1 MNTTPLDQ
9 ALPFEDLVPFDDA
22 VRSMWRYPGGE
33 VGVRALRQPAPARLL
48 ARVHGSDELM
58 ALLMF
63 LGAVRGQVQ
72 HVCIPYLPYARQDR
86 VAVAGDPIAIEV
98 LAEVLATTGVRS
110 FATVDAHSPASVAAF
125 AKVGA
130 VLVNVPAMP
139 WLDRYLTTLRTRTDQ
154 PVWFVAPDKGA
165 RTRTTAAAVALS
177 RPDRTIGVLHCEK
190 VRDPVT
196 GKLQGFRLAD
206 DSPQA
211 LGNNPLVVIVDDICD
226 GGGTFLGVASAL
238 RTNHGPVPLHLWTSH
253 GIHSKGLDELATAFT
268 TIGCTDSFRSGRTH
282 PTLRLVPLQTSEN
295 RA

>member
-1 MNTTPLDQ
+1 MNTTPLDLP
-9 ALPFEDLVPFDDA
+9 LPFDELVPFDDA
-22 VRSMWRYPGGE
+22 VRSVWRYPGGE

-48 ARVHGSDELM
+48 ARVHGSDDLL

-86 VAVAGDPIAIEV
+86 VAVAGDPIAIDV
-98 LAEVLATTGVRS
+98 LAELLATTGVRS

-130 VLVNVPAMP
+130 ALVNVSATP
-139 WLDRYLTTLRTRTDQ
+139 WLDRYLAPLRTRPDR

-165 RTRTTAAAVALS
+165 RTRTAAAATALS
-177 RPDRTIGVLHCEK
+177 RPDRPIGVVYCEK

-196 GKLQGFRLAD
+196 GKLQGFRVSD
-206 DSPQA
+206 DSPHA
-211 LGNNPLVVIVDDICD
+211 LGSDPLVVIVDDICD
-226 GGGTFLGVASAL
+226 GGGTFLGVAQAL
-238 RTNHGPVPLHLWTSH
+238 RTHHGPVPLHLWTSH

-282 PTLRLVPLQTSEN
+282 PTLRLVPLQTSEI